1 MRRVKAA
8 DVLNEVIRITVAAGR
23 EILSVYE
30 QSYQIENKADG
41 SPVTTADLRAH
52 ELIVRELSVLTPNIP
67 VLSEESSNIV
77 ASERLR
83 WSAFWLV
90 DPLDGT
96 KEFIKRNGEF
106 TVNIAL
112 VEKHRPMIGVVHTP
126 VGGSTYYAATGQGAW
141 RIEGHHAPTA
151 IKSRRY
157 DGGAARMV
165 ASRSHLGAAV
175 IAFRDTLLAESGLPV
190 ESVNMGSSLKVCLVA
205 EGEADVY
212 PRLGLTSEW
221 DTAAADCVL
230 NEAGGAVIDLDGN
243 PLQYNKA
250 NLLNPWFMATGDTD
264 YDWPGLAQRAG
275 VKSPD

>member
-1 MRRVKAA
+1 MKRVDTT
-8 DVLNEVIRITVAAGR
+8 DVLDRVIRITVAAGR
-23 EILSVYE
+23 EILSVYQ

-52 ELIVRELSVLTPNIP
+52 ELIVRQLSLLTPDIP
-67 VLSEESSNIV
+67 VLSEESSNIA
-77 ASERLR
+77 ASERQR

-112 VEKHRPMIGVVHTP
+112 VENHRPVIGVVHTP

-141 RIEGHHAPTA
+141 RAEGPHAPTA

-165 ASRSHLGAAV
+165 ASRSHEGAAV
-175 IAFRDTLLAESGLPV
+175 IAFRDMLLAESGLPV

-205 EGEADVY
+205 EGKADVY

-250 NLLNPWFMATGDTD
+250 NLLNPWFMATGDTG

-275 VKSPD
+275 VKNAR